1 MAAILEVSGL
11 KKTYK
16 NFELKN
22 VSFSIHEDCI
32 TGFIGVNGAGKTT
45 TINALLNLVHRD
57 GGIIKFRGK
66 DISTD
71 EKTFKDKIGVVF
83 DSGCFYDEL
92 TIKDMTALLAPAY
105 SEWDNHTYTQY
116 LERFSLQQEQTIGT
130 LSKGMK
136 MKYALALALS
146 HNAELLIMDEP
157 TSGLDPVSRD
167 ELLKILSEY
176 IEDGEHSVLFSTHI
190 TGDLERAAD
199 YITYIS
205 YGELYFT
212 GSKDDFVDMFRI
224 VKGGI
229 EELSDDLKNKA
240 AGIRTFPTGFE
251 ALMKTE
257 DINGFSN
264 LTIEPATID
273 EIVVFTSKKGDDY
286 E

>member
-130 LSKGMK
+130 LSKGMN
-136 MKYALALALS
+136 S
-146 HNAELLIMDEP
+146 I
-157 TSGLDPVSRD
+157 T
-167 ELLKILSEY
+167 LLKLLRWS
-176 IEDGEHSVLFSTHI
+176 F
-190 TGDLERAAD
+190 
-199 YITYIS
+199 
-205 YGELYFT
+205 
-212 GSKDDFVDMFRI
+212 
-224 VKGGI
+224 
-229 EELSDDLKNKA
+229 
-240 AGIRTFPTGFE
+240 
-251 ALMKTE
+251 
-257 DINGFSN
+257 
-264 LTIEPATID
+264 
-273 EIVVFTSKKGDDY
+273 
-286 E
+286 